1 MDRLNQPNR
10 PRQQGVVSETTYNK
24 PLQQPVRPVRPV
36 RPGQNNNQNT
46 VQNKGNAVV
55 NQQRTQVNNQQRA
68 QVSNQQMTQ
77 VNRQQ
82 CQVSNQQQVINNQQ
96 RTQQQPV
103 QQNLTRGYGY
113 QQTVNQQPNQIAGET
128 DNVSLA
134 GRPKLTRL
142 QREAQGIPSRNI
154 VETQY
159 IGNKALGQQKD
170 YKLSNNNANSFKV
183 NSIKQEGMGFLL
195 LPFSLLVLLAVIVV
209 ILLGDVMLSI
219 NELKVNTT
227 SLLNSEPISREQF
240 VESVDKNKMLV
251 EIKELGSGITEVMA
265 YKEDY
270 SYEINYIT
278 FESIE
283 ETQAYYNYIIDTADE
298 SESSISSSIVGQNS
312 AESTLISETYNG
324 FMDITYID
332 NTIII
337 AIAYD
342 SNKQTEVIEFMNKLG
357 Y

>member
-1 MDRLNQPNR
+1 M
-10 PRQQGVVSETTYNK
+10 
-24 PLQQPVRPVRPV
+24 
-36 RPGQNNNQNT
+36 
-46 VQNKGNAVV
+46 
-55 NQQRTQVNNQQRA
+55 
-68 QVSNQQMTQ
+68 
-77 VNRQQ
+77 
-82 CQVSNQQQVINNQQ
+82 
-96 RTQQQPV
+96 
-103 QQNLTRGYGY
+103 
-113 QQTVNQQPNQIAGET
+113 
-128 DNVSLA
+128 
-134 GRPKLTRL
+134 
-142 QREAQGIPSRNI
+142 
-154 VETQY
+154 
-159 IGNKALGQQKD
+159 
-170 YKLSNNNANSFKV
+170 
-183 NSIKQEGMGFLL
+183 L

-240 VESVDKNKMLV
+240 VKSVDKNKMLV

-278 FESIE
+278 FQSIE